1 MTLRMGLL
9 FILATLAFSFVAVP
23 ALAAPGSTDPTVN
36 RQLAA
41 VRAATAKYHDP
52 AAALADGYLPTEFCV
67 ASPNG
72 RRHGHALREPQSR
85 RQARPA
91 ATGRP
96 PV

>member
-1 MTLRMGLL
+1 MTLRKGLL

-52 AAALADGYLPTEFCV
+52 AAALAARYLPAELRV
-67 ASPNG
+67 SPPSAPAG
-72 RRHGHALREPQSR
+72 TRYGSPRRVG
-85 RQARPA
+85 
-91 ATGRP
+91 
-96 PV
+96 